1 MSGYNQ
7 VDELHSPVRVVWH
20 FCSIVYLYLYLH
32 LYLCLYLYLYL
43 YLCLYF
49 FLHFYSLAALWLCL
63 ARASWFAEGPTLCWL
78 YPTLYW
84 SQTIMQLAAKMTM
97 KSSGG
102 DNNDGDHGSVDS
114 REGYWSWTM
123 PSTGNTVAPW
133 NKRQTLPFGQ
143 HSLFQHQLGGFLWIS
158 LDFFCGLFFDWWSPS
173 ILNKT
178 AHTPFQPVKHD
189 AGWESSVCGRSF
201 HRPAILRKFTC
212 HRTLSL
218 GFLALLSL
226 LQPLWRQ
233 VAGGWAQLKK
243 SG

>member
-1 MSGYNQ
+1 MCYSFLFGGVWVQ
-7 VDELHSPVRVVWH
+7 SSRWIAFASQSCLTLLLHGLLVCICICV
-20 FCSIVYLYLYLH
+20 CI
-32 LYLCLYLYLYL
+32 
-43 YLCLYF
+43 

-143 HSLFQHQLGGFLWIS
+143 HSLFQHQPGGFLWIS
-158 LDFFCGLFFDWWSPS
+158 FVDFSLTDDLPAFWIKPHTHLFNRWNMTPAGKAPFVEDLFTDSLFC
-173 ILNKT
+173 
-178 AHTPFQPVKHD
+178 V
-189 AGWESSVCGRSF
+189 SSHV
-201 HRPAILRKFTC
+201 TE
-212 HRTLSL
+212 LSHWD
-218 GFLALLSL
+218 F
-226 LQPLWRQ
+226 
-233 VAGGWAQLKK
+233 
-243 SG
+243 